1 MDASPPPSA
10 PPPSDPNAQ
19 AAWRLI
25 AVLFSSQPL
34 DERLAFLL
42 YTVARDLY
50 ERDLAVSP
58 IAGDLVQGTVRN
70 LGQKKILGDI
80 IGPAFEAE
88 VDTERGHQTVHF
100 LLTREAV
107 RDIVR
112 RPAAS
117 MLN

>member
-1 MDASPPPSA
+1 MDDQSPPPS
-10 PPPSDPNAQ
+10 PPPNDPA
-19 AAWRLI
+19 ARTAWRLI

-34 DERLAFLL
+34 DEQLAFLL
-42 YTVARDLY
+42 YNVARDLY
-50 ERDLAVSP
+50 ERDLSSSP
-58 IAGDLVQGTVRN
+58 IAGDLVQGTIRN
-70 LGQKKILGDI
+70 LGQKKALGDI

-88 VDTERGHQTVHF
+88 IDTERGHQIVHF

-112 RPAAS
+112 RPPTS